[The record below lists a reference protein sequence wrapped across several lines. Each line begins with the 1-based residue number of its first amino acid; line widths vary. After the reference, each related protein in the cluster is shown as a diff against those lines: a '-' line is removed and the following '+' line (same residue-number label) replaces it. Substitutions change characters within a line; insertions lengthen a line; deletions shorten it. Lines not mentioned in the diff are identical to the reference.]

1 MTVKTGFFRR
11 MSAVCLMAAMIGAGC
26 ARADA
31 VVVTAERLNIRSEAT
46 ADSRAVTVVSAGET
60 LKYVCEAGDWIMVSI
75 GSKTGYVMKK
85 YVDIDKNSITEDVA
99 GALNMYSQSV
109 TGTATARI
117 NVRELPMSGSSAL
130 KVAGSGDTLEL
141 LGECGDWYRVSYGG
155 KTGYVTGEYVTK
167 NGDATIGGAPAAP
180 VTTAQPSQPSQGSSS
195 IDYAAPVSGTAT
207 TRVNLRAGALSSA
220 KVIKVI
226 GSGDSVSI
234 LGEAGS
240 WYKVSWNGKTGY
252 ASSQYIKKDASSGS
266 TGSTGGTGNTG
277 TADGGKETDYAQA
290 QTGETTA
297 RVNLRA
303 AASTSSQCKV
313 VVASG
318 TGVTV
323 VGEAGGWYHVRCGGY
338 DGYIAKSYVKITG
351 TTQAYAEWTGVTD
364 VEVNLRAAPEG
375 EVLRVLKSGTVL
387 TVTGQTGS
395 WYQVK
400 YSNTTGYVAS
410 AYVSKNVNNGGSAK
424 PGESGSV
431 TVGTTAYVTGGSVN
445 VRKGAGTNYGIVD
458 TLRTGTKITV
468 YEQTDGWYRMTC
480 GSVSGYISA
489 KYVTSQGGTTAP
501 DNPSSSK
508 SEVILSDWWTGE
520 IQSALKRGGTATV
533 TDVDTG
539 ISFQIKRTG
548 GNNHADAQPLT
559 CADTALM
566 LKAYGGQWAWTR
578 RAIWVTVNG
587 KTYAASMNGMPHGET
602 DSMPDNDFDGCF
614 CIHFLNSRT
623 HAGNRLDAAHQAAV
637 KKAYQTAMK

>member
-1 MTVKTGFFRR
+1 MTVNTGFFRR
-11 MSAVCLMAAMIGAGC
+11 MGAICLMAAMIGAGC

-60 LKYVCEAGDWIMVSI
+60 LKYVCEADDWIMVSI

-85 YVDIDKNSITEDVA
+85 YVDIDDDKIIEDVA
-99 GALNMYSQSV
+99 GALSLYTQSV
-109 TGTATARI
+109 TGTATARL
-117 NVRELPMSGSSAL
+117 NVRELPMSGCTAL
-130 KVAGSGDTLEL
+130 KVAGNGDSLEL
-141 LGECGDWYRVSYGG
+141 LGECGDWYRVNYGG
-155 KTGYVTGEYVTK
+155 KTGYVLRAYVTK
-167 NGDATIGGAPAAP
+167 NGDTTIDSGKNETPSTP
-180 VTTAQPSQPSQGSSS
+180 AQPSQPESAT
-195 IDYAAPVSGTAT
+195 DYATAVPGTAT
-207 TRVNLRAGALSSA
+207 TRVNLRAEALPSA
-220 KVIKVI
+220 KVLKVI

-240 WYKVSWNGKTGY
+240 WYKVSWGGRTGY
-252 ASSQYIKKDASSGS
+252 ASAQYIRKNASNDNNS
-266 TGSTGGTGNTG
+266 GNTG
-277 TADGGKETDYAQA
+277 DNGSNTGDSTKETDYAQA
-290 QTGETTA
+290 KTGETTA

-303 AASTSSQCKV
+303 AASTSAKCKV

-318 TGVTV
+318 TSLTV
-323 VGEAGGWYHVRCGGY
+323 VGEAGSWYHVHCGGY

-351 TTQAYAEWTGVTD
+351 TSEAYVSWTGVTD
-364 VEVNLRAAPEG
+364 VEVNLRAEPEG
-375 EVLRVLKSGTVL
+375 EVLRVLKSGTEL
-387 TVTGQTGS
+387 TVTGQNGS

-400 YSNTTGYVAS
+400 YSNTAGYVAS
-410 AYVSKNVNNGGSAK
+410 AYVSKKTNNGGSAR
-424 PGESGSV
+424 PDDSGTV
-431 TVGTTAYVTGGSVN
+431 AVGTTAYVTGGSVN

-458 TLRTGTKITV
+458 TLRTGTQITV
-468 YEQTDGWYRMTC
+468 YEQTNGWYRMTK
-480 GSVSGYISA
+480 GSLSGYIAA
-489 KYVTSQGGTTAP
+489 KYVTSQGGTVVP
-501 DNPSSSK
+501 DNPSDAK
-508 SEVILSDWWTGE
+508 AEVILSDWWTGE
-520 IQSALKRGGTATV
+520 IQSVLKRGGTATV

-559 CADTALM
+559 SADTALM
-566 LKAYGGQWAWTR
+566 LKAYGGKWAWTR

-587 KTYAASMNGMPHGET
+587 KVYAASMNGMPHGES

-637 KKAYQTAMK
+637 KKASQTAMK